1 MRGKRT
7 RERRAGDQAI
17 ADAFARRDAGRE
29 ERGFDVAEVG
39 REVDDA
45 RGPAPAARPVA
56 APVAPPVRG
65 AGRRLPD
72 LSVLPPLLQATGSFE
87 SLRDRLGAP
96 GRHAGLVAVPHGAK
110 TYLAAALALGATGE
124 RLVWVARDAEIGD
137 RVAEELGAWLGDAD
151 AIAVL
156 EPRTALAYERSE
168 LVPDETAAR
177 VAALAAWR
185 SGRARILVA
194 SVQALLQ
201 HTLSPEDLP
210 PQPRRLTTGTH
221 ASPDV
226 LARELLDLGY
236 VPVLEVAG
244 RGEFARRGGILDVF
258 PPSSPLPVRIEFFGD
273 EIDSLRAFDPADQR
287 TVRPTDTVAF
297 IPASEFLLPA
307 SGVDVIAGRLGRA
320 AAKLPGRPRGGPP
333 PGRG

>member
-17 ADAFARRDAGRE
+17 ADAFARRDAERE
-29 ERGFDVAEVG
+29 KVDFDVAGVDG
-39 REVDDA
+39 EVDDA
-45 RGPAPAARPVA
+45 RRPAPAARPVA

-137 RVAEELGAWLGDAD
+137 RVAEELGAWLGDPEAV
-151 AIAVL
+151 AVL

-168 LVPDETAAR
+168 LVADETAAR
-177 VAALAAWR
+177 VAALSAWR
-185 SGRARILVA
+185 
-194 SVQALLQ
+194 
-201 HTLSPEDLP
+201 
-210 PQPRRLTTGTH
+210 
-221 ASPDV
+221 
-226 LARELLDLGY
+226 AREAKGLL
-236 VPVLEVAG
+236 AG
-244 RGEFARRGGILDVF
+244 GQARLPHT
-258 PPSSPLPVRIEFFGD
+258 PP
-273 EIDSLRAFDPADQR
+273 
-287 TVRPTDTVAF
+287 
-297 IPASEFLLPA
+297 
-307 SGVDVIAGRLGRA
+307 
-320 AAKLPGRPRGGPP
+320 PRGLP
-333 PGRG
+333 RQ

>member
-1 MRGKRT
+1 MTERKLPPMRGKRT

-17 ADAFARRDAGRE
+17 ADAFARREVERE
-29 ERGFDVAEVG
+29 EVDFDVAEVD
-39 REVDDA
+39 REVEDA
-45 RGPAPAARPVA
+45 RRPAPAARPVA
-56 APVAPPVRG
+56 APVVPVAQPVRG

-87 SLRDRLGAP
+87 SLRERLGAP

-151 AIAVL
+151 AIGVL

-210 PQPRRLTTGTH
+210 AQPRRLE
-221 ASPDV
+221 ASRLV
-226 LARELLDLGY
+226 QQVGDL
-236 VPVLEVAG
+236 
-244 RGEFARRGGILDVF
+244 
-258 PPSSPLPVRIEFFGD
+258 
-273 EIDSLRAFDPADQR
+273 LRAQVQQVDQV
-287 TVRPTDTVAF
+287 TH
-297 IPASEFLLPA
+297 I
-307 SGVDVIAGRLGRA
+307 SG
-320 AAKLPGRPRGGPP
+320 
-333 PGRG
+333 